1 MRLERILVLES
12 ACYVHLDNHRLAI
25 EFNQEPQKQTRFV
38 ALLDIAGVLLDN
50 TRVYCRH
57 FSCLADAQRAAVR
70 YGKVVPPNGKVDFY
84 FLTDRQMGVTMSF
97 FGAQSRK
104 EEIYDVPEQGELF

>member
-1 MRLERILVLES
+1 MWLVCAFDLPVTTALARKRAAKYRLML
-12 ACYVHLDNHRLAI
+12 LA
-25 EFNQEPQKQTRFV
+25 EGFSMVQNS
-38 ALLDIAGVLLDN
+38 
-50 TRVYCRH
+50 VYCRH

-104 EEIYDVPEQGELF
+104 EEIYDAPEQGELF